1 MLVLQVEY
9 SAINLAYAYATT
21 SGVMRKAAT
30 LRHAAGRADRGME
43 CAGGVEYQQ
52 GRRVAIMQAFDGAVA
67 TMVRGIHVCDRFS

>member
-21 SGVMRKAAT
+21 SGVMRKAAI

-43 CAGGVEYQQ
+43 CAGGVE
-52 GRRVAIMQAFDGAVA
+52 
-67 TMVRGIHVCDRFS
+67 